1 MRGMKLFCL
10 VGALLLLPLSA
21 TAAEVEVYN
30 PAGVRTDGKH
40 VDFFI
45 RKSMDEQKIT
55 VPPLSNRFTPGT
67 TEKIQ
72 VKDNAE
78 TEINRLFLLRGWSD
92 GLPIILPTPE
102 RVEKMLEGT
111 DYAPEDVIATLKP
124 LDGQAT
130 VEKLAVNAV
139 MAGCRPE
146 HFPFLIAAVSALT
159 SNGFDQ
165 LGPATTTGYETHMM
179 LISGPA
185 ARQIDL
191 NSGTGTL
198 GRGVHGNAALG
209 RAFHLAVQNIGGS
222 VPGVTDMSNHG
233 NPGEFAMCAV
243 ENNDANPWSPI
254 HMTEGYPELSNV
266 VNVAAVGSVVQI
278 IHIGITNEELLDRVA
293 LAMTPHLKWRPAGI
307 WLMPPDTAKELF
319 KAGYTIDSL
328 IAEINRRLGPDK
340 APSEIKI
347 MVTGGPGEKNL
358 VLEGWYAM
366 KNLTHKEVELPAMW
380 DTLVEEARA
389 DLTPGR

>member
-1 MRGMKLFCL
+1 
-10 VGALLLLPLSA
+10 
-21 TAAEVEVYN
+21 
-30 PAGVRTDGKH
+30 
-40 VDFFI
+40 
-45 RKSMDEQKIT
+45 
-55 VPPLSNRFTPGT
+55 
-67 TEKIQ
+67 
-72 VKDNAE
+72 
-78 TEINRLFLLRGWSD
+78 
-92 GLPIILPTPE
+92 
-102 RVEKMLEGT
+102 
-111 DYAPEDVIATLKP
+111 
-124 LDGQAT
+124 
-130 VEKLAVNAV
+130 
-139 MAGCRPE
+139 
-146 HFPFLIAAVSALT
+146 
-159 SNGFDQ
+159 
-165 LGPATTTGYETHMM
+165 
-179 LISGPA
+179 
-185 ARQIDL
+185 
-191 NSGTGTL
+191 
-198 GRGVHGNAALG
+198 
-209 RAFHLAVQNIGGS
+209 
-222 VPGVTDMSNHG
+222 
-233 NPGEFAMCAV
+233 
-243 ENNDANPWSPI
+243 
-254 HMTEGYPELSNV
+254 MTEGYPELSNV